1 VYLGRVRPAEFS
13 RHTRALTHFDRTASF
28 CPTAYE
34 NRVRTVNNWYWFG
47 ISEVEQNFM
56 KKAEFKDVTG
66 FRGEKIVE
74 LCLTDYQAFSKPLFR
89 PGFLE
94 GKWPAI
100 DFYVELPAV
109 RGKRLYF
116 FVQAKATTSALAVHS
131 SSLSISTKEKD
142 IARLLQIP
150 GPTYI
155 LGVHEP
161 SKRVFVRSV
170 HVGTPVKAITRI
182 PLAYELTSA
191 NLRALHDEV
200 RTYWMSHTHK
210 PTSSRFA

>member
-1 VYLGRVRPAEFS
+1 MKQAELRDITGR
-13 RHTRALTHFDRTASF
+13 
-28 CPTAYE
+28 
-34 NRVRTVNNWYWFG
+34 
-47 ISEVEQNFM
+47 
-56 KKAEFKDVTG
+56 
-66 FRGEKIVE
+66 RGENIVE
-74 LCLTDYQAFSKPLFR
+74 LCLTDYKAFSKPLFR

-100 DFYVELPAV
+100 DFYVELTSV

-116 FVQAKATTSALAVHS
+116 FVQAKATSSTLAISS
-131 SSLSISTKEKD
+131 SSLSISTKKKD
-142 IARLLQIP
+142 IDRLLQIP

-161 SKRVFVRSV
+161 SKRVFVQSI
-170 HVGTPVKAITRI
+170 HAGIPVKAISRI

-200 RTYWMSHTHK
+200 RTYWKSHTHK
-210 PTSSRFA
+210 PTFSRFA

>member
-1 VYLGRVRPAEFS
+1 LRIVDNWDWLGILE
-13 RHTRALTHFDRTASF
+13 D
-28 CPTAYE
+28 
-34 NRVRTVNNWYWFG
+34 
-47 ISEVEQNFM
+47 EQHSM
-56 KKAEFKDVTG
+56 KKAELRDVTG

-100 DFYVELPAV
+100 DFYVELTSV

-116 FVQAKATTSALAVHS
+116 FVQAKATTSALGVHS
-131 SSLSISTKEKD
+131 SCLSISTKKKD
-142 IARLLQIP
+142 IDRLLRIP

-170 HVGTPVKAITRI
+170 HAGIPVRAITRI

-200 RTYWMSHTHK
+200 RTYWDSHTHK
-210 PTSSRFA
+210 PTFSRFA